1 MNSHQPLR
9 SSSSPASA
17 GMTMPAQP
25 APRPSSPNN
34 TSTPARGFVDPS
46 SSPRTSSPLNPN
58 SQSPT
63 PPSSNSL
70 LPTPPPLGGSTRLL
84 SFAGRDPSPVRDAL
98 IPISRAISA
107 PSTVPQS
114 SLPVAVSS
122 SPPTPSIAFGSPSSA
137 TSSLF
142 RSRASSPSRHYSP
155 RTSPEREE
163 STTTP
168 ASTWWSHK
176 LHPPRPWNEPSKR
189 KRTVPPEQAEAYAHT
204 RSVRHLS
211 KVLFLTFT
219 YTTHALIASHR
230 CRRRCPR
237 YGSGHWARSS
247 LCWHRSLAF
256 CSDPWSGNCCAIF
269 IENMGCS

>member
-1 MNSHQPLR
+1 M
-9 SSSSPASA
+9 A
-17 GMTMPAQP
+17 

-34 TSTPARGFVDPS
+34 TSTPPRDSLDRS
-46 SSPRTSSPLNPN
+46 SSPRTPSPLNPN
-58 SQSPT
+58 SQSPTPT

-70 LPTPPPLGGSTRLL
+70 LPTPPSLGGPTRLH
-84 SFAGRDPSPVRDAL
+84 SFAGRDPSPVRNAL
-98 IPISRAISA
+98 IPISRATSA

-122 SPPTPSIAFGSPSSA
+122 SPPTPSIIFGSPSSA

-142 RSRASSPSRHYSP
+142 RARSPSRHHSP
-155 RTSPEREE
+155 QTSPDPEE

-189 KRTVPPEQAEAYAHT
+189 KRTVPPEQVDAYVQT

-211 KVLFLTFT
+211 NFLFLTFT
-219 YTTHALIASHR
+219 HPCFDSE
-230 CRRRCPR
+230 P
-237 YGSGHWARSS
+237 
-247 LCWHRSLAF
+247 
-256 CSDPWSGNCCAIF
+256 
-269 IENMGCS
+269 

>member
-17 GMTMPAQP
+17 WMMMA
-25 APRPSSPNN
+25 APRPSPPNN
-34 TSTPARGFVDPS
+34 TSTPARGSLDPS
-46 SSPRTSSPLNPN
+46 SSPRTPSPLNPN
-58 SQSPT
+58 SQSPSPTPT

-70 LPTPPPLGGSTRLL
+70 LPTPTPLGGSTRLL

-107 PSTVPQS
+107 PSIVPQS

-122 SPPTPSIAFGSPSSA
+122 SPPAPSIVFGSPSSA

-142 RSRASSPSRHYSP
+142 RSRSPSRRHSP

-189 KRTVPPEQAEAYAHT
+189 KRTVPPEQADAYVNT

-219 YTTHALIASHR
+219 YTTYALIASHR
-230 CRRRCPR
+230 RRRWRPR

-247 LCWHRSLAF
+247 LCWRRSLALY
-256 CSDPWSGNCCAIF
+256 SDPWSGNRCTSF